1 MSQLP
6 TLSPSTHAHPRSGLD
21 KSISPVI
28 TRGATAPLFR
38 SMHSTYP
45 DLLAIPSPTI
55 PPQVIF
61 LDAVGTIFGVRGS
74 VGQVYTTFAQKYGA
88 DCDPTQ
94 VNRAF
99 YQHFKAAAP
108 GQFAGLTGSELATQE
123 YAWWR
128 KINHQTFTALG
139 KIADFTDFDAFFDEL
154 YHYFAT
160 AAAWEI
166 YPDALPALQQW
177 RSQGIP
183 LELLSNFDTR
193 LYAVLAAL
201 NLKEYFSRITIS
213 TVVGVAKPEPAIFQ
227 VALAGRAADQVWHIG
242 DSELEDY
249 QGATAAGLQAFLLIR
264 S

>member
-1 MSQLP
+1 MP
-6 TLSPSTHAHPRSGLD
+6 P
-21 KSISPVI
+21 
-28 TRGATAPLFR
+28 
-38 SMHSTYP
+38 TYP
-45 DLLAIPSPTI
+45 DLLAIPLPTSH
-55 PPQVIF
+55 PQVIF

-74 VGQVYTTFAQKYGA
+74 VGQVYSTFAHKYGA

-99 YQHFKAAAP
+99 YQQFKAAAP
-108 GQFAGLTGSELATQE
+108 GQFAGLTGSELSAQE

-193 LYAVLAAL
+193 LYSVLTAL
-201 NLKEYFSRITIS
+201 HLAEYFSKVIIS
-213 TVVGVAKPEPAIFQ
+213 TVVGIAKPAPEIFQ
-227 VALAGRAADQVWHIG
+227 VALADRTADQAWHIG

-249 QGATAAGLQAFLLIR
+249 QGATAAGLQAFLLER
-264 S
+264 P